1 MIGWSVPRMCS
12 GRCLLGFHVCL
23 LVVSARFP
31 LISSCYTS
39 ISSNMGIIYVRQ
51 VCKKCA
57 VSSIVSDE
65 CYREMDNENELAE
78 AARDWGD
85 PARPV
90 DHGVLT
96 IRE

>member
-1 MIGWSVPRMCS
+1 
-12 GRCLLGFHVCL
+12 
-23 LVVSARFP
+23 
-31 LISSCYTS
+31 
-39 ISSNMGIIYVRQ
+39 MGIIYVRQ